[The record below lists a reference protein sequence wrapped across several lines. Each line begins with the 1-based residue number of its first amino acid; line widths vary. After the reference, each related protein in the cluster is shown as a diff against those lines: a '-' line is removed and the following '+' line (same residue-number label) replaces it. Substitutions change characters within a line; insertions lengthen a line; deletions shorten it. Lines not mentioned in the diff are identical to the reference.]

1 MPGQSYL
8 HGFSQCM
15 VSLWLLTS
23 SFKEDAASSQF
34 LQETPGRG
42 PSPAQTTA
50 CNSRSL
56 VGLAAEPVWQKQ
68 PDFPFNSCLAF
79 QRDGQ
84 EKSAVSVL
92 KKKKK
97 GISPTTSS
105 PSNSPSSPSTFTP
118 LPLSE
123 LLPADKDTPQLPVCT
138 GRPQPAGSKC
148 HLTPNPA
155 AGTPGG
161 LTNFF
166 KQENPCLLLSLR
178 RKPMG
183 EGGQVQLVLKNWL
196 QTEALAVPYGP

>member
-1 MPGQSYL
+1 MDLPGQSYL

-97 GISPTTSS
+97 AFLPRL
-105 PSNSPSSPSTFTP
+105 PP
-118 LPLSE
+118 LLIP
-123 LLPADKDTPQLPVCT
+123 PAL
-138 GRPQPAGSKC
+138 
-148 HLTPNPA
+148 H
-155 AGTPGG
+155 
-161 LTNFF
+161 
-166 KQENPCLLLSLR
+166 LLSLLFR
-178 RKPMG
+178 SQSCFLQIKTPHNFQSAQG
-183 EGGQVQLVLKNWL
+183 DHSQQALNATSLPIQQQAPLGG
-196 QTEALAVPYGP
+196 